1 VRSFVKPLL
10 AVVVSGLLSGAAL
23 AGAFQISPI
32 RISLSGQAPIAVL
45 TVRNQSAETSV
56 MQLKAMAW
64 TQSGNDDIYTP
75 TDEVLATPPI
85 FSVPPG
91 GSQIIRVGIRR
102 QPHAQ
107 RELAYRLFLQEVP
120 VTASAAKGGDV
131 KVALRFGIP
140 VFLAPASQ
148 KSPKPVLDWRVLL
161 AAPNTLRI
169 EAVNRGNA
177 HVQITG
183 IGIHA
188 PDGGPL
194 LAEHRGMDY
203 VLPQQGRHW
212 QVPVNPLQPLQPPGT
227 PLKILAQTDAGEFH
241 ADVAL
246 EP

>member
-1 VRSFVKPLL
+1 MRLFSNAVLILL
-10 AVVVSGLLSGAAL
+10 TSLLVHSGAL

-32 RISLSGQAPIAVL
+32 RLNLSGKAPIAVL
-45 TVRNQSAETSV
+45 KVRNESAESSV
-56 MQLKAMAW
+56 MQLKVMSW
-64 TQSGNDDIYTP
+64 SQSGNEDIYTP
-75 TDEVLATPPI
+75 TEEVLATPPI
-85 FSVPPG
+85 FTVPPG
-91 GSQIIRVGIRR
+91 GTQIIRVGLRR
-102 QPHAQ
+102 KANARH
-107 RELAYRLFLQEVP
+107 ELAYRLFLQEVP
-120 VTASAAKGGDV
+120 TAKVAAPDGQV
-131 KVALRFGIP
+131 KVALRFGVPI
-140 VFLAPASQ
+140 FLAPASQ
-148 KSPKPVLDWRVLL
+148 KLPKPVLDWRVLL
-161 AAPNTLRI
+161 AEPNALRI

-188 PDGGPL
+188 PEGGPP
-194 LAEHRGMDY
+194 LAAHRGMDY